1 MNIYREV
8 LNRIEIPALPS
19 LENGYYLLRFER
31 NGTTSNVYAVVENES
46 GMGVPITASVT
57 EIGTGTPTPTDGE
70 VLLAPGAW
78 TLFFYEQVSG
88 TNTNPDCSTIPL
100 GQTEVT
106 VYGEDAAVLSQTPST
121 CPGPGGAVTSDN
133 VANESTGISGA
144 TVTDALN
151 EIAPRLGLSV
161 LELSGETYALTGLE
175 GTIIAEGSGG
185 AVIVNDGG
193 AVPARGIPYFF
204 HNTMTSDNMT
214 FNPLVG
220 VDGVAGAVVIG
231 PGQTLALSSK
241 GNGNWTVAGAVAA
254 MSAGKVL
261 RLLLNQSGTDDPTIV
276 VLENTTGE
284 APTAERSGSVGSYS
298 LFHSM
303 IDPTTT
309 LISPAPVDM
318 VNNLTA
324 TYYNKGAGQVYINT
338 ADISSF
344 PIVTPIDGLLD
355 NTSIEIIIY
364 P

>member
-1 MNIYREV
+1 M
-8 LNRIEIPALPS
+8 EIPALAS
-19 LENGYYLLRFER
+19 LDGGYILLRFER
-31 NGTTSNVYAVVENES
+31 GTSNVYCVLENES
-46 GMGVPITASVT
+46 GMGVPITVSIT
-57 EIGTGTPTPTDGE
+57 EIGAGTPDPEAGE
-70 VLLAPGAW
+70 VLLAPGSW
-78 TLFFYEQVSG
+78 TLFFYEQVAG

-175 GTIIAEGSGG
+175 GTIIAEGSG

-204 HNTMTSDNMT
+204 HNTMTADNMT
-214 FNPLVG
+214 FNPQTG

-241 GNGNWTVAGAVAA
+241 GNGNWTVVAA
-254 MSAGKVL
+254 INADIATMVSIDGVGGAEIMVFTGNTNNSGKL
-261 RLLLNQSGTDDPTIV
+261 IV
-276 VLENTTGE
+276 
-284 APTAERSGSVGSYS
+284 P
-298 LFHSM
+298 
-303 IDPTTT
+303 
-309 LISPAPVDM
+309 
-318 VNNLTA
+318 NLTA
-324 TYYNKGAGQVYINT
+324 LTPPVVSAVLVSGAST
-338 ADISSF
+338 AATTPLVPVCYGILDPAAIEVQFYKLDSGAYADADSGTATTATF
-344 PIVTPIDGLLD
+344 VVTR
-355 NTSIEIIIY
+355 
-364 P
+364 